1 MMKKEE
7 ETNTLTYIY
16 TFVYIFKI
24 NMSKKKK
31 KITFTNEDLQQLN
44 AVSYLT
50 KCDSVLYIP
59 RDTYKCYKNG
69 CICCAYKIIVHRP
82 NTTYNGNKCP
92 PNQRPEMCLRI
103 LDTKR
108 TKGNAALQNT
118 NSYGI
123 YKNQSGVRILTI
135 GDGDLSFTLN
145 LAKHIPK
152 CRVVGT
158 TYLSKTE
165 FKSVYSDAE
174 NMLNSASMLSN
185 LRIIHSVDATQL
197 GKKKSPLAHSSET
210 SYHKIVWHFPC
221 IAPQNNN
228 AKINSLESKRDGQN
242 EEMNKNKNLLL
253 KFFSRCHH
261 VGVPGG
267 EIHIV
272 HKTKASYSHWNIIE
286 LAEKSGLLFRSCVI
300 FDKTLYPGYRNRKA
314 RSGKGS
320 FPCHDARI
328 FIFTL
333 PLVRTLASPQRPTT
347 NCLNFI
353 TPLDEHDEF
362 KKCSTDTLKSVV
374 KRLLKGRITNHYSKK
389 KDGNNDNSNNNSHN
403 STSNRKILGKR
414 KKHHSINGDKNN
426 KKKALLSS
434 KNIF

>member
-1 MMKKEE
+1 M
-7 ETNTLTYIY
+7 
-16 TFVYIFKI
+16 
-24 NMSKKKK
+24 
-31 KITFTNEDLQQLN
+31 
-44 AVSYLT
+44 
-50 KCDSVLYIP
+50 
-59 RDTYKCYKNG
+59 
-69 CICCAYKIIVHRP
+69 
-82 NTTYNGNKCP
+82 
-92 PNQRPEMCLRI
+92 
-103 LDTKR
+103 
-108 TKGNAALQNT
+108 
-118 NSYGI
+118 
-123 YKNQSGVRILTI
+123 
-135 GDGDLSFTLN
+135 
-145 LAKHIPK
+145 
-152 CRVVGT
+152 
-158 TYLSKTE
+158 
-165 FKSVYSDAE
+165 
-174 NMLNSASMLSN
+174 
-185 LRIIHSVDATQL
+185 
-197 GKKKSPLAHSSET
+197 
-210 SYHKIVWHFPC
+210 
-221 IAPQNNN
+221 
-228 AKINSLESKRDGQN
+228 
-242 EEMNKNKNLLL
+242 
-253 KFFSRCHH
+253 
-261 VGVPGG
+261 
-267 EIHIV
+267 
-272 HKTKASYSHWNIIE
+272 
-286 LAEKSGLLFRSCVI
+286 FRSCVI